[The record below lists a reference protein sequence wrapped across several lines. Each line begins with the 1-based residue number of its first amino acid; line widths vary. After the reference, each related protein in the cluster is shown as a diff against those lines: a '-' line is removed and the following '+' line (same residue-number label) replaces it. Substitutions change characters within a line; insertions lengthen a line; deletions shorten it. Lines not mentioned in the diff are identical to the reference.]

1 MQRLPYPNMSNISGP
16 VKERLEARLPL
27 NIYKMLCH
35 APTLF
40 PAWMDL
46 GRGVLYESML
56 DAKLRELAILRIGYL
71 ANSAYE
77 THQHRK
83 IAMAVGLSPE
93 KIEGLRH
100 EPNSAIYAPI
110 EMVVL
115 RMTEQVVSNVK
126 ADDSLFSECVN
137 LLGQQQTMELL
148 ISIGFYMMV
157 VRVIENTGIEIE
169 IDGGPSQDEVA
180 QARIMTLAA
189 LSNAGEKK

>member
-1 MQRLPYPNMSNISGP
+1 
-16 VKERLEARLPL
+16 
-27 NIYKMLCH
+27 
-35 APTLF
+35 
-40 PAWMDL
+40 
-46 GRGVLYESML
+46 
-56 DAKLRELAILRIGYL
+56 
-71 ANSAYE
+71 
-77 THQHRK
+77 
-83 IAMAVGLSPE
+83 MAVGLSPE

-100 EPNSAIYAPI
+100 EPNSAIYTPI

-126 ADDSLFSECVN
+126 ADDSLFTECVN